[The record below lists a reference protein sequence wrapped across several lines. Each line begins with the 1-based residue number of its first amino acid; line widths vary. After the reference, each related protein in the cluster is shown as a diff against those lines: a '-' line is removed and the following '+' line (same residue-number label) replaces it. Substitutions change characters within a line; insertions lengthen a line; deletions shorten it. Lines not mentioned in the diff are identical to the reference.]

1 MGSPDFPSREQQ
13 AALRKVAELPP
24 PLTAKLVDGQL
35 LVSLQPNALAVIQF
49 YGS

>member
-1 MGSPDFPSREQQ
+1 
-13 AALRKVAELPP
+13 LRKVAELPP

-49 YGS
+49 ADVNPKRRI